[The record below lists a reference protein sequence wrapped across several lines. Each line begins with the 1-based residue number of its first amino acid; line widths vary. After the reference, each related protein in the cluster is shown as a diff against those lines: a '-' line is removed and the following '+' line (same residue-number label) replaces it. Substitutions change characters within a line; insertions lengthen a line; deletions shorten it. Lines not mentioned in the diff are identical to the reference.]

1 MKLLLVGQGGR
12 EHAIAAALARSAYH
26 PQLISYMSSANP
38 GIAPLSTRIIKGS
51 MKDAAAIA
59 AAAWEEQVDLVIIG
73 PEEPLMHGVID
84 LLNKKGIPSF
94 GPTQDLANLEGNKAL
109 LRKFISQA
117 VPEANPMYKECFTR
131 EEVSQ
136 VIRRTPSIVVK
147 PLGLTGGKGVKVSG
161 KQLMNAAEA
170 EAYALEV
177 LEKDGKVLLEEFLD
191 GEEYS
196 QMVFSD
202 GVHLM
207 PMPLAQDA
215 KYAYEGDKGL
225 MTGGMGSYTQAD
237 QLLPFVNEA
246 DREKSFEILKKVIL
260 AAQHEFGQRYHG
272 VLYGQFMLTS
282 EGPKLVETNARF
294 GDPEAINVVSLLR
307 TDPVEVFMGA
317 ATTLPE
323 AIAFEPSASV
333 CKYLVP
339 DGYPESKPAP
349 VSVKITESVLSEE
362 NTRLIYAGA
371 EKSNGYVTATG
382 SRFAAV
388 LAIRPTVA
396 EAEQAVE
403 RTIEKLD
410 LKGVWH
416 RKDVATTALLEKRV
430 SHMRSVLQGK

>member
-26 PQLISYMSSANP
+26 PQLISYMSSTNP

-51 MKDAAAIA
+51 MKDADAIA
-59 AAAWEEQVDLVIIG
+59 AAAWEERVDLVVIG

-131 EEVSQ
+131 AEVHQ
-136 VIRRTPSIVVK
+136 VILSTPSIVVK

-246 DREKSFEILKKVIL
+246 DREKSFQILKKVIMT
-260 AAQHEFGQRYHG
+260 AQQEFGQRYHG
-272 VLYGQFMLTS
+272 VLYGQFMLTK
-282 EGPKLVETNARF
+282 EGPSWWRPT
-294 GDPEAINVVSLLR
+294 P
-307 TDPVEVFMGA
+307 
-317 ATTLPE
+317 
-323 AIAFEPSASV
+323 
-333 CKYLVP
+333 
-339 DGYPESKPAP
+339 
-349 VSVKITESVLSEE
+349 
-362 NTRLIYAGA
+362 
-371 EKSNGYVTATG
+371 
-382 SRFAAV
+382 V
-388 LAIRPTVA
+388 LATLKPSTSFPSSGLTLWTCSWGQPQPCPKPSSLNPPPASANTWYLTV
-396 EAEQAVE
+396 
-403 RTIEKLD
+403 T
-410 LKGVWH
+410 LKQN
-416 RKDVATTALLEKRV
+416 RRLYP
-430 SHMRSVLQGK
+430 

>member
-1 MKLLLVGQGGR
+1 
-12 EHAIAAALARSAYH
+12 
-26 PQLISYMSSANP
+26 
-38 GIAPLSTRIIKGS
+38 
-51 MKDAAAIA
+51 MKDAAAIT

-131 EEVSQ
+131 AEVHQ
-136 VIRRTPSIVVK
+136 VILSTPSIVVK

-246 DREKSFEILKKVIL
+246 DREKSFEILKKVIG
-260 AAQHEFGQRYHG
+260 AAQQEFGQRYHG
-272 VLYGQFMLTS
+272 VLYGQFMLTK

-307 TDPVEVFMGA
+307 TDPVDVFMGA

-323 AIAFEPSASV
+323 AIEFEPSASV

-339 DGYPESKPAP
+339 DGYPETKPAP
-349 VSVKITESVLSEE
+349 VSVKITESVLAEE

-371 EKSNGYVTATG
+371 ERSNGYVTATG

-396 EAEQAVE
+396 EAE
-403 RTIEKLD
+403 R
-410 LKGVWH
+410 
-416 RKDVATTALLEKRV
+416 
-430 SHMRSVLQGK
+430 RSNVPSKS